1 MNSALVLEPAD
12 NLVIRNCP
20 TYFYF
25 RYRLPKYIYLPTYQ
39 EFWPLEVGSACLVAY
54 QPLHIVGHL
63 KSINIPTYAI
73 LFNSYRWKE
82 NSFIELVVISN
93 TLAYLL
99 LIPLTFHAY
108 LLLRDGFA
116 TGGLN
121 FNLFFAKGYCLSKQ
135 KILKYTM
142 VQFKSNVD
150 FQFLAC
156 LCNEFLTL
164 CKMSE
169 IHCIKKS

>member
-1 MNSALVLEPAD
+1 MCLHEFGTSLRAGGQSGYQELSYL
-12 NLVIRNCP
+12 
-20 TYFYF
+20 FFF

-63 KSINIPTYAI
+63 KSINIPM
-73 LFNSYRWKE
+73 LSY
-82 NSFIELVVISN
+82 SIQFIQMKREFFYWVSRH
-93 TLAYLL
+93 
-99 LIPLTFHAY
+99 FQHARIFSVDPSD
-108 LLLRDGFA
+108 LPFILLRDGFA

-142 VQFKSNVD
+142 VQFKTNVD
-150 FQFLAC
+150 F
-156 LCNEFLTL
+156 
-164 CKMSE
+164 
-169 IHCIKKS
+169 